1 MSNTLFKI
9 QHYRKSRDHPI
20 MGIRRSMLVFAENE
34 QDALDYVKNNVE
46 KFDGFPWDHES
57 AKVVTELNW
66 HKA

>member
-1 MSNTLFKI
+1 
-9 QHYRKSRDHPI
+9 